1 MNSETLFYKGKKDT
15 YNFQKF
21 DKIRSFYK
29 NIFCNK
35 ITLDDAD
42 KDQVEL
48 SIKIID

>member
-1 MNSETLFYKGKKDT
+1 MNRENLFYKGKKDT
-15 YNFQKF
+15 CNFRKF
-21 DKIRSFYK
+21 DKIRSFSK